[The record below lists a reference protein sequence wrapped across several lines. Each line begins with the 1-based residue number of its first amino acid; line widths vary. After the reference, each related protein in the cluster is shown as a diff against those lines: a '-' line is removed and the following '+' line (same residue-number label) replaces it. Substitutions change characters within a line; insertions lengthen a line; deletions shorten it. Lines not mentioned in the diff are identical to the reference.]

1 MKYALTYAQLFVE
14 FSPIKYYTLFPC
26 IYIVHIYLSFICEYF
41 TDKSFKLHGIC
52 QAHGGEMLENWWVAL
67 IKRAWLVV
75 NSDCQCW
82 QALRGGGGGTEGY
95 LAYTC
100 ASLQW
105 QVTARN
111 AARCAT
117 LEGRRRQHI
126 TVSLTRN
133 CAANERWKIF
143 CQKPNVICDITFS
156 PFLRFPPFFPF
167 LYFFRSL
174 FFIVCHLWSAI
185 KGANNALLRCFGYP
199 GNWIWIKWHRM
210 RKCGY

>member
-1 MKYALTYAQLFVE
+1 
-14 FSPIKYYTLFPC
+14 
-26 IYIVHIYLSFICEYF
+26 
-41 TDKSFKLHGIC
+41 
-52 QAHGGEMLENWWVAL
+52 MLENWWVAL

-82 QALRGGGGGTEGY
+82 QALRGAVRGATEGY

-117 LEGRRRQHI
+117 LEGGRRQHI

-156 PFLRFPPFFPF
+156 PFPTFSPF
-167 LYFFRSL
+167 LSLSL
-174 FFIVCHLWSAI
+174 FFSLSFLYCLSFMERNKRGKQRAASLLWLSRQLDL
-185 KGANNALLRCFGYP
+185 N
-199 GNWIWIKWHRM
+199 
-210 RKCGY
+210 